1 MACEADWAAAQG
13 DVMGCRNSKVL
24 PEPPGDV
31 QLDLVKKVS
40 KTMFFTSTDNN
51 IVNTTDTVTVHNGSS
66 RTTTLMFTTTS
77 ISIDNNTF
85 YLLK

>member
-1 MACEADWAAAQG
+1 MAGWAVAQS

-40 KTMFFTSTDNN
+40 
-51 IVNTTDTVTVHNGSS
+51 
-66 RTTTLMFTTTS
+66 RTT
-77 ISIDNNTF
+77 
-85 YLLK
+85 LLQSMITILVPPQIRLLLVTAAGVPLLLYCQY

>member
-1 MACEADWAAAQG
+1 MAGWAAAQG

-40 KTMFFTSTDNN
+40 RTML
-51 IVNTTDTVTVHNGSS
+51 VMLLWVTAAAE
-66 RTTTLMFTTTS
+66 
-77 ISIDNNTF
+77 IS
-85 YLLK
+85 LLLCALPPVFLVIGLCTYVLLSF

>member
-1 MACEADWAAAQG
+1 MADRAGAQG

-40 KTMFFTSTDNN
+40 RTMFLIINMV
-51 IVNTTDTVTVHNGSS
+51 IVN
-66 RTTTLMFTTTS
+66 
-77 ISIDNNTF
+77 
-85 YLLK
+85 

>member
-40 KTMFFTSTDNN
+40 KTMFFTSTDNS
-51 IVNTTDTVTVHNGSS
+51 IVTTMDTVTVHNSSS
-66 RTTTLMFTTTS
+66 RTTSLMFTTTS
-77 ISIDNNTF
+77 ISIDDNAF

>member
-1 MACEADWAAAQG
+1 MARWAVAQG

-40 KTMFFTSTDNN
+40 
-51 IVNTTDTVTVHNGSS
+51 
-66 RTTTLMFTTTS
+66 RTTSLPVMV
-77 ISIDNNTF
+77 IM
-85 YLLK
+85 LLPPQ

>member
-40 KTMFFTSTDNN
+40 KTMFFTSTDNS
-51 IVNTTDTVTVHNGSS
+51 IVTTMDTVTVHNSSS
-66 RTTTLMFTTTS
+66 RTTSLIFTTTS
-77 ISIDNNTF
+77 ISIDDNAF

>member
-1 MACEADWAAAQG
+1 MAGWALAQG

-40 KTMFFTSTDNN
+40 RKTLLLLV
-51 IVNTTDTVTVHNGSS
+51 ILLPPQILLLLVTAAVLVLIIL
-66 RTTTLMFTTTS
+66 T
-77 ISIDNNTF
+77 
-85 YLLK
+85 